1 MSRAVIVIHSDADR
15 QRASR
20 WCLKTPSGCRIEFKE
35 VKRSLP
41 QNDRMY
47 AMLTDIAKQAT
58 HHGRKYGVNEWKA
71 IFLQALGRETQF
83 IPSLSG
89 AGFIPLGLSSSDLSK
104 AEMSDLIELMQSW
117 AAENNVTFHE
127 PEIGRA
133 A

>member
-20 WCLKTPSGCRIEFKE
+20 WCLKAPSGCRIEFKE

-47 AMLTDIAKQAT
+47 AMLTDIAKQAM

-104 AEMSDLIELMQSW
+104 AEMSDLIELMNAW
-117 AAENNVTFHE
+117 CADNGIILNAEKIGEAA
-127 PEIGRA
+127 
-133 A
+133 